1 MAQVIKK
8 IRCPSCASKGEDNT
22 GDNMAVHDDGSQHC
36 FKCSHHIHPPK
47 GHNSTQVVQIDKP
60 RPSEDLLP
68 PGDYRPLVK
77 HGITQDTCEKFGVFV
92 TNYEGYFGR
101 DYFNGPVSVFSY
113 YRHGKIVKQKIKT
126 LDKQMKW
133 LGSGETDPY
142 LFHAN
147 SSKGKKL
154 VITEGEQDALA
165 VAQTIGDGPWD
176 VTSLPGGTN
185 TVSKFI
191 EQNYDMIVAYETIIL
206 SFDMDSAGR
215 QAVVDFK
222 SEIKEF
228 GKVLDVKLSEK
239 DACDML
245 VNNKANDLKW
255 AILTAKPEKP
265 KSSTSVSEL
274 MDKVLEAPA
283 IGKEWPW
290 QFMTDITFGRR
301 TKELYVIAGDSAV
314 GKTQLVQ
321 ELVFSVLEQGENVG
335 ICSFEQDAEE
345 TIQRLVGAKL
355 NKQLHIPGEWWDPV
369 VIKGEAEKFEDKLF
383 LYDKSKAPI
392 TLDNIVNT
400 LHYWVN
406 IKKCKFIVIDNL
418 TAMTGERHIDGKR
431 VSENDFLCHVAT
443 TLFNLVKGPLDCTLL
458 VIAHITKAT
467 ISKSANVSTAKPKE
481 GDVPLTAEEMD
492 KLINKPGMDWES
504 GRIPRLGEIYGGSHL
519 PKVSD
524 YIITLG
530 RNRTSEDDTEKRI
543 LKLKFLK
550 TRKESSNEGRICKLI
565 YNRTTGRLDDMGS

>member
-1 MAQVIKK
+1 
-8 IRCPSCASKGEDNT
+8 
-22 GDNMAVHDDGSQHC
+22 MAVHADGSQHC
-36 FKCSHHIHPPK
+36 FKCNHHIHPPK
-47 GHNSTQVVQIDKP
+47 EVKQKTVLPFEAPNKFK
-60 RPSEDLLP
+60 EDFLQ
-68 PGDYRPLVK
+68 PGDYRPLTR
-77 HGITQDTCEKFGVFV
+77 HGITQDTCEDYGIFV
-92 TNYEGYFGR
+92 TNYDGYFNR
-101 DYFNGPVSVFSY
+101 QQIIGPVSVFSY
-113 YRHGKIVKQKIKT
+113 YKNGKLVKQKIKT
-126 LDKQMKW
+126 PNKEMKW
-133 LGSGETDPY
+133 IGSGESDPF
-142 LFHAN
+142 LLSNDSHR
-147 SSKGKKL
+147 GKKL
-154 VITEGEQDALA
+154 VITEGEEDALA
-165 VAQTIGDGPWD
+165 IAQTIGDGPRD
-176 VTSLPGGTN
+176 VTSLAEGAN
-185 TVSKFI
+185 SASKFI
-191 EQNYDMIVAYETIIL
+191 REHYDLLMQYEQIIL
-206 SFDMDSAGR
+206 SFDMDTAGR
-215 QAVVDFK
+215 EAVRVFQD
-222 SEIKEF
+222 EIKEF
-228 GKVLDVKLSEK
+228 GKVIDVRLSEK

-245 VNNKANDLKW
+245 KNNKENDLKW

-274 MDKVLEAPA
+274 MDKVVVAPT

-301 TKELYVIAGDSAV
+301 TKELYVIAGDSAI
-314 GKTQLVQ
+314 GKTSLVQ
-321 ELVFSVLEQGENVG
+321 ELVFNVLKQGENVG

-345 TIQRLVGAKL
+345 TVQRLVGAKL
-355 NKQLHIPGEWWDPV
+355 NKQLHIPGNWWDPE
-369 VIKGEAEKFEDKLF
+369 IIREEASKFEDKLF
-383 LYDKSKAPI
+383 LYDKSKSPI

-406 IKKCKFIVIDNL
+406 IKKCKFIIIDNL

-481 GDVPLTAEEMD
+481 GDVPLTPEEMD

-530 RNRTSEDDTEKRI
+530 RNRTSEDDIEKRI

-565 YNRTTGRLDDMGS
+565 YNRSNGRLEDMG